1 MSIFKIVGI
10 IFAGLVGVVATEA
23 GVVAWLTYAPASLD
37 LTGNYFTLTILP
49 VAVVVAILAALLL
62 WKLLAA
68 NPLRNCLIFSAVW
81 VAAEAS
87 MLIPLGNPSGV
98 VATYAL
104 IIAGSCA
111 IVFVFF
117 ARMFWARATQ

>member
-1 MSIFKIVGI
+1 MGVLKILLLI
-10 IFAGLVGVVATEA
+10 LAGFLAMIATEA

-49 VAVVVAILAALLL
+49 VVVVVAILAASLL

-68 NPLRNCLIFSAVW
+68 KPLRNCLIFSAVW

-111 IVFVFF
+111 VVFAFF